1 MEATV
6 AEQKL
11 QRSDRQQPRLLA
23 AADFGGC
30 EGLRRIWEVDPEA
43 LRLVLAVLL
52 RRDDIEE
59 LFAHANER
67 ECDGIRE
74 DVLFAKAA
82 VRCSRPCVFA
92 DAVARTMHV
101 RTRSIGPR
109 VQDCPLIDLA
119 EWWASERDRVAGVE
133 LAALL
138 WRLAC
143 DPRPHL
149 EQLTTRVSGD
159 LWLRGL
165 RLLGRHCPEGSS
177 EVLFETPTRR

>member
-1 MEATV
+1 MEASV
-6 AEQKL
+6 PERQL
-11 QRSDRQQPRLLA
+11 QRSERQLRLA
-23 AADFGGC
+23 AAPDLGGY
-30 EGLRRIWEVDPEA
+30 EGLRRIWEVDTEA

-52 RRDDIEE
+52 QRKDIEE

-67 ECDGIRE
+67 ECDGMRE
-74 DVLFAKAA
+74 DVLFVKAA
-82 VRCSRPCVFA
+82 ARCMRRCVFA
-92 DAVARTMHV
+92 DAVARTLNA
-101 RTRSIGPR
+101 RTRSLAPT

-119 EWWASERDRVAGVE
+119 EWWASERDHVAGVE

-165 RLLGRHCPEGSS
+165 RLLGRHCPEGACS